1 MELVQKIT
9 KMEKML
15 ILSVAESERVISDV
29 QCLVKDNE
37 RKRLIEK
44 EREKDLVI
52 LSRHF
57 ERETQVQNLI

>member
-29 QCLVKDNE
+29 QCLVKDNNMSE
-37 RKRLIEK
+37 R
-44 EREKDLVI
+44 D
-52 LSRHF
+52 
-57 ERETQVQNLI
+57 